1 MIRDLTMIFAVII
14 SIVSVSFGF
23 YQTIQVRNSHAFI
36 YEQAYRIIG
45 VIQNTNLS
53 VGTKAQLSDA
63 ALSVLGTPAPVIDLS
78 RSSADT
84 GTTAQVCTTAQRTVC
99 ADAASRLATANNI
112 CAKAR
117 GDSPACD
124 EASALKSNI
133 YSLGCFICYTQ

>member
-23 YQTIQVRNSHAFI
+23 YQTIQARNSHAFI

-45 VIQNTNLS
+45 AIQNTNLS
-53 VGTKAQLSDA
+53 AGTKAQLSDA
-63 ALSVLGTPAPVIDLS
+63 ALSVLGTPEPVIDLS

-84 GTTAQVCTTAQRTVC
+84 STTVQICTTAQRRACT
-99 ADAASRLATANNI
+99 DAASRLAMANNV

-117 GDSPACD
+117 GNSRPVTRPTC
-124 EASALKSNI
+124 SRRI
-133 YSLGCFICYTQ
+133 